1 MNIGKLIEDRRKELG
16 YTLEEIGTYV
26 GVAKGTVGKWVNG
39 NISNMGRDKIARLSE
54 ILDVSPLVFIYDDIS
69 KMQKLSTTVGM
80 DSSLNFLTVHEN
92 TVITAYRNQPAMQP
106 AVDKLLGVSQEE
118 PRSVTSEF
126 SSPSPAP
133 HPVRT
138 AALGGGTQCGSPSD
152 SREKADSAAAA
163 DDEDLNG
170 F

>member
-69 KMQKLSTTVGM
+69 KIQKLSTTVGM

-118 PRSVTSEF
+118 PRSAASG
-126 SSPSPAP
+126 SNAPPAP
-133 HPVRT
+133 HPIRT
-138 AALGGGTQCGSPSD
+138 AALGGGTQHETSSD
-152 SREKADSAAAA
+152 SGKNADSAAAA